1 MSELLDSIAEPQ
13 RLFLAWQ
20 SSDLHGANRYR
31 YAVGVIERTPETTFR
46 YFEPG
51 SEFEQHNQ
59 GRSFSEVE
67 ALGYTGY
74 PAFDRSRLVHSSG
87 VMDALMRRLPPRSR
101 KDFAEYAAR
110 FLLPADKDFSDMALL
125 GRTEATLPSD
135 GFSVV
140 DPLNPETTRC
150 DLLLEV
156 AGYRYYAAELAIAA
170 GQAIEVVADRSNA
183 HDPNAVEFR
192 VGGLKFGNVN
202 RLQAQTFRR
211 WLEEAHVEGRIERIN
226 GTPERPRAFVFVRV
240 RPKQDRLAA

>member
-1 MSELLDSIAEPQ
+1 MSELLESIAEPQ

-31 YAVGVIERTPETTFR
+31 YAVGVIERMPETTFR

-59 GRSFSEVE
+59 GRSYSELE

-74 PAFDRSRLVHSSG
+74 PAFDRSRLIHLSG

-101 KDFAEYAAR
+101 KDFTEYAAR
-110 FLLPADKDFSDMALL
+110 FLLPAGEPISDAALL

-140 DPLNPETTRC
+140 DPLNPDATRC

-156 AGYRYYAAELAIAA
+156 AGYRYYAGKVEIAS
-170 GQAIEVVADRSNA
+170 GQAIEVVADCSNK

-192 VGGLKFGNVN
+192 VGGRKFGNVN

-211 WLEEAHVEGRIERIN
+211 WLEEARVDGHVERIN
-226 GTPERPRAFVFVRV
+226 GTPERPRAFVFIRV
-240 RPKQDRLAA
+240 KPKEGRLAA